1 MSIRRS
7 LALAGAAALASS
19 LVLAGAQGA
28 MAVGTPGTPSAVASQ
43 ADKASHASLDLSLNN
58 VPGTFIAGGDAR
70 EFTFKVDNRTKHDFV
85 FIPLLKF
92 KSKAGSLQ
100 AKDLK
105 VQYRLPGGEWQTAVV
120 APDKSGEKKNDSV
133 LMMLGTLDADGNPV
147 GDDLLGVNRGKN
159 VPIKVRASFADGS
172 PLGRAGV
179 VPVVFAAQLDDSSH
193 QPVDNGHLS
202 CDGGVG
208 FVIKAP
214 GGKPTPTPTSSHT
227 GKPSPTPTQTGKPS
241 PTASSSPSATATTTP
256 TEKPTE
262 KPTETPTGKP
272 TETPTEKPT
281 EQPTTPATGTP
292 SGSATAPAPAESTG
306 DTAGP
311 IDFPVEPP
319 VITPPPLTPAVVDKA
334 KAAADGADKA
344 LAQTGG
350 GDNTTVIAA
359 TGGAV
364 LVAGIGTLVVLRRR
378 KSAQQG

>member
-1 MSIRRS
+1 MSIRRT
-7 LALAGAAALASS
+7 LALAGAVALTSS

-28 MAVGTPGTPSAVASQ
+28 MAVGATGTPSAVAQQ
-43 ADKASHASLDLSLNN
+43 ADKASHASLDLSLNG

-70 EFTFKVDNRTKHDFV
+70 EFTFKIDNRTKHDFV

-92 KSKAGSLQ
+92 KNKAGSLQ

-120 APDKSGEKKNDSV
+120 APDKSGEKNSSV

-147 GDDLLGVNRGKN
+147 ADDLLGVNRGKN
-159 VPIKVRASFADGS
+159 VPIKVRASFTDGA

-208 FVIKAP
+208 FVIKAQ
-214 GGKPTPTPTSSHT
+214 GGKPTPTPTSSQT

-241 PTASSSPSATATTTP
+241 PTASSSPSATATAT
-256 TEKPTE
+256 PTE

-272 TETPTEKPT
+272 TGTPTGTPTEKPT
-281 EQPTTPATGTP
+281 EKPTTPATGEP
-292 SGSATAPAPAESTG
+292 SGSATAPAPAESSG
-306 DTAGP
+306 DAAGP

-319 VITPPPLTPAVVDKA
+319 VITPPPLTPAAVDKA
-334 KAAADGADKA
+334 KAAADGNDKA
-344 LAQTGG
+344 LAQTGAD
-350 GDNTTVIAA
+350 DNTTAIAA

>member
-28 MAVGTPGTPSAVASQ
+28 MAVGTTGTPSAVAPQ
-43 ADKASHASLDLSLNN
+43 ADKASHASLDLSLNG

-70 EFTFKVDNRTKHDFV
+70 EFTFKIDNRTKHDFV

-120 APDKSGEKKNDSV
+120 APDKSGEKNDSV
-133 LMMLGTLDADGNPV
+133 LMMLGTLDASGNPV

-159 VPIKVRASFADGS
+159 VPIKVRASFTDGS

-179 VPVVFAAQLDDSSH
+179 VPVVFAAQLDDSGH

-227 GKPSPTPTQTGKPS
+227 GKPSPTPTPSQTGKPS
-241 PTASSSPSATATTTP
+241 PTASGSPSATATAV
-256 TEKPTE
+256 
-262 KPTETPTGKP
+262 PTETSTGKP

-292 SGSATAPAPAESTG
+292 SGSATAPAPAESSG

-350 GDNTTVIAA
+350 GDHTTAIAA

-364 LVAGIGTLVVLRRR
+364 LAAGVGTLVVLRRR

>member
-1 MSIRRS
+1 
-7 LALAGAAALASS
+7 
-19 LVLAGAQGA
+19 
-28 MAVGTPGTPSAVASQ
+28 MAVGATGTPSAAAQQ
-43 ADKASHASLDLSLNN
+43 ADKASHASLDLSLNG

-92 KSKAGSLQ
+92 KNKAGSLQ

-120 APDKSGEKKNDSV
+120 APDQSGEKNDSV
-133 LMMLGTLDADGNPV
+133 LMMLGTLDGAGNPV
-147 GDDLLGVNRGKN
+147 ADDLLGVNRGKN
-159 VPIKVRASFADGS
+159 VPIKVRASFTDGA

-179 VPVVFAAQLDDSSH
+179 VPVVFAAELDDSSH

-202 CDGGVG
+202 CEGGVG
-208 FVIKAP
+208 FVIKAHG
-214 GGKPTPTPTSSHT
+214 GGKPSPTPTASQT

-241 PTASSSPSATATTTP
+241 PTASSSSSATATATP

-272 TETPTEKPT
+272 TEK
-281 EQPTTPATGTP
+281 PTTPATGEP
-292 SGSATAPAPAESTG
+292 SGSATAPAPAESSG

-311 IDFPVEPP
+311 IDFPVVPP
-319 VITPPPLTPAVVDKA
+319 VITPPPLTPAAVDKA
-334 KAAADGADKA
+334 KAAADGSDKA

-350 GDNTTVIAA
+350 GDNTTAIAA
-359 TGGAV
+359 AGGAV
-364 LVAGIGTLVVLRRR
+364 LAAGVGTLVVLRRR

>member
-19 LVLAGAQGA
+19 LVLAGAQSA
-28 MAVGTPGTPSAVASQ
+28 MAVGATGTPSAVAPQ
-43 ADKASHASLDLSLNN
+43 ADKASHASLDLSLNG

-70 EFTFKVDNRTKHDFV
+70 EFTFKIDNRTKHDFV

-92 KSKAGSLQ
+92 KNKAGSLQ

-105 VQYRLPGGEWQTAVV
+105 VQFRLPGGEWQTAVA
-120 APDKSGEKKNDSV
+120 APDKSGEKNDSV
-133 LMMLGTLDADGNPV
+133 LMLLGALGPEGNPT

-159 VPIKVRASFADGS
+159 VPIKVRASFADGA

-202 CDGGVG
+202 CDGGAG

-227 GKPSPTPTQTGKPS
+227 GKPSPTPTPTQTGKPS
-241 PTASSSPSATATTTP
+241 PTASGSPSATATATPTQKPTETPTDTP

-262 KPTETPTGKP
+262 KPT
-272 TETPTEKPT
+272 
-281 EQPTTPATGTP
+281 TPATGEP
-292 SGSATAPAPAESTG
+292 SGPATTPAPAESSG
-306 DTAGP
+306 DTSGP

-319 VITPPPLTPAVVDKA
+319 VITPPPLTPAAVDKA
-334 KAAADGADKA
+334 KAAADGNDKA

-350 GDNTTVIAA
+350 GDNTTAIAA

-364 LVAGIGTLVVLRRR
+364 LVAGVGTLVVLRRR
-378 KSAQQG
+378 KAAQQG

>member
-28 MAVGTPGTPSAVASQ
+28 MAVGVTGTPSAAASP
-43 ADKASHASLDLSLNN
+43 ADKASHASLDLSLNG

-70 EFTFKVDNRTKHDFV
+70 EFTFRIDNRTKHDFV

-120 APDKSGEKKNDSV
+120 APDQSGEKNDSV
-133 LMMLGTLDADGNPV
+133 LMLLGALDGAGNPTAE
-147 GDDLLGVNRGKN
+147 DLLGVNRGKN
-159 VPIKVRASFADGS
+159 VPIKVRASFTDGA

-179 VPVVFAAQLDDSSH
+179 VPVVFAAELDDSSH

-227 GKPSPTPTQTGKPS
+227 GKPSPTATPTQTGKPS
-241 PTASSSPSATATTTP
+241 PTASGSPTATPTATSTATPTEKPTGTP

-262 KPTETPTGKP
+262 KPT
-272 TETPTEKPT
+272 
-281 EQPTTPATGTP
+281 TPATGEP
-292 SGSATAPAPAESTG
+292 SGSASAPAPAESGG

-319 VITPPPLTPAVVDKA
+319 VITPPPLTPAAVDKA
-334 KAAADGADKA
+334 KAAADGNDKA

-350 GDNTTVIAA
+350 GSHTTAIAA

-364 LVAGIGTLVVLRRR
+364 LVAGVGTLIVLRRR

>member
-28 MAVGTPGTPSAVASQ
+28 MAVGATGTPSAVASQ
-43 ADKASHASLDLSLNN
+43 ADKASRASLDLSLNG

-70 EFTFKVDNRTKHDFV
+70 EFTFKIDNRTKHDFV

-92 KSKAGSLQ
+92 KNKAGSLQ

-120 APDKSGEKKNDSV
+120 APDQSGEKNSSV
-133 LMMLGTLDADGNPV
+133 LMMLGTLDSSGNPV
-147 GDDLLGVNRGKN
+147 ADDLLGVNRGKN
-159 VPIKVRASFADGS
+159 VPIKVRASFTDGA

-179 VPVVFAAQLDDSSH
+179 VPVVFAAQLDDSTH

-208 FVIKAP
+208 FTIKAP
-214 GGKPTPTPTSSHT
+214 GGKPTPTHT
-227 GKPSPTPTQTGKPS
+227 GKPSPTPTQSQTGKPS
-241 PTASSSPSATATTTP
+241 PTASGSPSATATVTP

-272 TETPTEKPT
+272 TDTPTEKPT
-281 EQPTTPATGTP
+281 EKPTTPATGEP
-292 SGSATAPAPAESTG
+292 SDSATAPAPVESSG
-306 DTAGP
+306 DTSGP

-319 VITPPPLTPAVVDKA
+319 VITPPPLTPAAVDKA
-334 KAAADGADKA
+334 KAAADGSDKA

-350 GDNTTVIAA
+350 GSNTTAIAA

-364 LVAGIGTLVVLRRR
+364 LVAGVGTLVVLRRR

>member
-7 LALAGAAALASS
+7 LSLAGAAALASS

-28 MAVGTPGTPSAVASQ
+28 MAVGATGTPSAVASQ
-43 ADKASHASLDLSLNN
+43 ADKASHAGLDLSLNG

-70 EFTFKVDNRTKHDFV
+70 EFTFKIDNRTKHDFV

-92 KSKAGSLQ
+92 KNKAGSLQ

-120 APDKSGEKKNDSV
+120 APDQSGEKNNSV
-133 LMMLGTLDADGNPV
+133 LMMLGTLDASGNPV
-147 GDDLLGVNRGKN
+147 ADDLLGVNRGKN
-159 VPIKVRASFADGS
+159 VPIKVRASFTDGA

-208 FVIKAP
+208 FVIKAA

-227 GKPSPTPTQTGKPS
+227 GKPSPTPTPTQTGKPS
-241 PTASSSPSATATTTP
+241 PTASGSPSATATATATATPTGQPTGTP

-262 KPTETPTGKP
+262 KPT
-272 TETPTEKPT
+272 
-281 EQPTTPATGTP
+281 TPATGEP
-292 SGSATAPAPAESTG
+292 SGSATAPAPAESSG

-319 VITPPPLTPAVVDKA
+319 VITPPPLTPAAVDKA
-334 KAAADGADKA
+334 KAAADGSDKA

-350 GDNTTVIAA
+350 GDNTTAIAA
-359 TGGAV
+359 TGAAV
-364 LVAGIGTLVVLRRR
+364 LVAGVGTLVVLRRR